1 MRRQDLQKEGEEE
14 QGCIGR
20 GSLRRR
26 VTPPTAPRNRAA
38 FSPADPSSTR
48 RHSRETVMSL
58 LDTIGSLMGKSPEGG
73 GQQALVAAA
82 LEFVNNQPG
91 GLNGLIERFR
101 EKGLGDIVSSWVSN
115 GENQPIAAEALQGV
129 LGSETVTNLAA
140 KAGVQPDQVS
150 GLLSQILPH
159 VVNAA
164 TPDGEVPAEGKLNAT
179 TVLGALGGL
188 TALFGKGTA

>member
-1 MRRQDLQKEGEEE
+1 M
-14 QGCIGR
+14 GC